1 MQNGINGVQNLLPQ
15 NNERRGLAPYNFVK
29 LKLGACKLIERRGRA
44 CSPETKGQAS
54 LPVIVAVEPVN

>member
-15 NNERRGLAPYNFVK
+15 NN
-29 LKLGACKLIERRGRA
+29 ERRGRA